1 MFSTAEYNQSLPGGL
16 KNMLDWVSRCE
27 PSPLAGK
34 PCAIMGAT
42 VGGWGTRI
50 AQQQLATVLW
60 SCGARVL
67 DQRLYHARAATAQIE
82 PSSMEIFAL
91 SCIRDVEGD

>member
-1 MFSTAEYNQSLPGGL
+1 MFSTPEYNQSLPGGL

-27 PSPLAGK
+27 PSPLVGK

-50 AQQQLATVLW
+50 AQQQLATILW

-67 DQRLYHARAATAQIE
+67 HHRLYHVRAASAPIDR
-82 PSSMEIFAL
+82 SSMEAFAL
-91 SCIRDVEGD
+91 SCVRDAEGA